1 MSLFD
6 DYMIDCQFAADFP
19 HGVPGKYW
27 TTRDGTEIAVTEMTE
42 THIRNCM
49 RKIGEDDPWYAEF
62 CKELKR
68 RDASC

>member
-1 MSLFD
+1 MSLYE
-6 DYMIDCQFAADFP
+6 DYRIDCQFAADFP

-27 TTRDGTEIAVTEMTE
+27 TTRDGTEIPVKEMTE

-62 CKELKR
+62 REELKR
-68 RDASC
+68 RGVPC

>member
-27 TTRDGTEIAVTEMTE
+27 TTRCGTEIEVTKMTE
-42 THIRNCM
+42 NHIRNCM

-62 CKELKR
+62 REELKR
-68 RDASC
+68 RGVPC